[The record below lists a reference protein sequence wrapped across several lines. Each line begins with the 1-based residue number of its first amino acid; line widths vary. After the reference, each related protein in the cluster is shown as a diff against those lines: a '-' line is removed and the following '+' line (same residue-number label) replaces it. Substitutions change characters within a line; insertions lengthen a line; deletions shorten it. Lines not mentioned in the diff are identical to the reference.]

1 MSLSY
6 HPLRLADVSIHAVVM
21 HRGLPLLIHPVKLRH
36 GSELIG
42 HPVAAEL
49 VPGLLILNQLIDPP

>member
-1 MSLSY
+1 
-6 HPLRLADVSIHAVVM
+6 VM